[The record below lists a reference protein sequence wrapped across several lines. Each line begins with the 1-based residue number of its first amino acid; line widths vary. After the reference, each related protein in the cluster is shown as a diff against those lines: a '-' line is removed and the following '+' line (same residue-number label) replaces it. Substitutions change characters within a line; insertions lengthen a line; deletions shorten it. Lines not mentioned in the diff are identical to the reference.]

1 MAGVCCLL
9 ACVFEPGSL
18 YITVNIAGDL
28 TGLKAGRYKLKVC
41 NILDGNN
48 DMNQKNMIS

>member
-1 MAGVCCLL
+1 ML
-9 ACVFEPGSL
+9 ALESDQLGLKSGGL